1 MGLFGTSFKLT
12 PEQKELYYESLK
24 DLYKILGQNYKASA
38 LLFDNLKVLELHT
51 DNKIVK
57 KDFEKLN
64 IEIVKRIKKL
74 KSDNLEIID
83 LVYPFETMI
92 LSLQDNFITIVHGEK
107 YIFSFLCTKND
118 LNIGSIYNIVL
129 PKATEMIS
137 QLEDIEKEEIVEQN
151 QDFDDQNF

>member
-38 LLFDNLKVLELHT
+38 LLFNNLKVLELHT

-107 YIFSFLCTKND
+107 YIFSFLCAKND

-137 QLEDIEKEEIVEQN
+137 NLEEIELKEIEEQN
-151 QDFDDQNF
+151 QNFDDQNF